1 MKFLILS
8 EQWVPHFVLPWALQ
22 IMPCISLHF
31 LCTSHTPQFANDFRC
46 AGIPRHHSETQ
57 ERHVLL
63 SPASW
68 KAVYVYTLHV
78 CVCRCVCVCVS
89 VLCVCVAHCQ
99 VELCSLGKGAEEE
112 VVGLASPSTQF
123 VEQLLHL

>member
-1 MKFLILS
+1 MRPFRDSRKTRLAFPCFL
-8 EQWVPHFVLPWALQ
+8 EG
-22 IMPCISLHF
+22 
-31 LCTSHTPQFANDFRC
+31 R
-46 AGIPRHHSETQ
+46 
-57 ERHVLL
+57 
-63 SPASW
+63 
-68 KAVYVYTLHV
+68 V
-78 CVCRCVCVCVS
+78 CVHTACVCLQVCVCVCVS